1 MDTKIV
7 MVALNGLD
15 NILKVGEKEAKS
27 IGAPNPYAM
36 EVEECFGKKI
46 QLLSNYLTFYQF
58 FSYNF
63 YLVYYLF
70 PKFGFIH
77 KTGYYLI
84 VVIDK

>member
-27 IGAPNPYAM
+27 IGAPNQYAM

-46 QLLSNYLTFYQF
+46 KLLS
-58 FSYNF
+58 
-63 YLVYYLF
+63 
-70 PKFGFIH
+70 
-77 KTGYYLI
+77 
-84 VVIDK
+84 D